1 MSRDAR
7 NIASL
12 GAVLLGLLAVGA
24 PSATA
29 AATAAAAAAETSGCI
44 TCHLDEKLL
53 VKNLGAS
60 TARKSAL
67 QSGAG

>member
-12 GAVLLGLLAVGA
+12 GAVLLGLLAAGA
-24 PSATA
+24 PSVA
-29 AATAAAAAAETSGCI
+29 AASAPAATAAETSGCI

>member
-1 MSRDAR
+1 MSTTTRT
-7 NIASL
+7 IASIGMAL
-12 GAVLLGLLAVGA
+12 CGLLAFGA
-24 PSATA
+24 PSASA
-29 AATAAAAAAETSGCI
+29 AATDAEISGCV